1 MLDEFTS
8 MPFATSRWLRANV
21 HEVPSLVLTVT
32 QRGVHSVVKEGEELI
47 EEAAFAF
54 WREAIIE
61 TPHTAAEHGQVV
73 VHILAGR
80 HPTDISI

>member
-1 MLDEFTS
+1 
-8 MPFATSRWLRANV
+8 
-21 HEVPSLVLTVT
+21 
-32 QRGVHSVVKEGEELI
+32 VKEGEELI